1 MGDLLKH
8 QAHQAKTGGS
18 FKTQHNTLAGAL
30 KFVDA
35 LREAGIGVQKWHN
48 VNNGHLAAA
57 VEIWQEK
64 GLSSGT
70 IKNYVAAVRETCR
83 AWGNNRIR
91 ESNASFGVVH
101 ERLSKDE
108 QKADLSVSQQD
119 YEQILAKLDDM
130 SNQGDTLAKLVGAQI
145 QLMANLGLRGEE
157 ARKFEP
163 ARDVLQNGDLRI
175 AHGAKNGRERTI
187 EAKYVTREM
196 RQAIE
201 HAKSVSKGVG
211 NGKNLLMRGDHGVER
226 KMVQRIYRL
235 YRKLGLTK
243 NHLGTGHGFRH
254 GFVQRFYEKET
265 GVQAPCKFD
274 SRSSFREAMRQTH
287 GDNWKKIDQDARLL
301 LKSMIGHGPDR
312 NTVMN
317 TYLGR
322 S

>member
-18 FKTQHNTLAGAL
+18 FKTQHNTLVGAL
-30 KFVDA
+30 KFVDT
-35 LREAGIGVQKWHN
+35 LREAGIGVQKWSN
-48 VNNGHLAAA
+48 VHNGHVAEA
-57 VEIWQEK
+57 VEIWQQK

-70 IKNYVAAVRETCR
+70 IKNYLSAVRETCR
-83 AWGNNRIR
+83 AWGNERIR
-91 ESNASFGVVH
+91 ENNASFGVVH

-108 QKADLSVSQQD
+108 QKADLSVTRQD
-119 YEQILAKLDDM
+119 YERILAKLDGLG
-130 SNQGDTLAKLVGAQI
+130 NQGDTLAKLVGAQVR
-145 QLMANLGLRGEE
+145 LMANLGLRGEE

-163 ARDVLQNGDLRI
+163 AKDVLQNGDIRI

-196 RQAIE
+196 REAIE
-201 HAKSVSKGVG
+201 HARAASKEAG
-211 NGKNLLMRGDHGVER
+211 NGKNLLMRGDSGVER

-254 GFVQRFYEKET
+254 GFVQRFYEKQT
-265 GVQAPCKFD
+265 GVSAPCKFQ
-274 SRSSFREAMRQTH
+274 SRTDFRQAMWNRH